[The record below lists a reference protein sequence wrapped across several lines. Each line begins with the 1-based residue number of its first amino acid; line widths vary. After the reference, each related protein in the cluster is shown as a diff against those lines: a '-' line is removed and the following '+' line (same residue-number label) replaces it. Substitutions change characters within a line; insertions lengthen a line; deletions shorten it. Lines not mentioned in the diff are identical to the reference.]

1 MNEPGPDI
9 ESLYIDS
16 TCLDYP
22 LVQRIRE
29 KLPDV
34 RVQDVPDLD
43 AFLTEF
49 QMQPHPLDRGKRSLL
64 LTRQRGDFIK
74 PCPCTPGYL
83 CCGYFVINL
92 DLNCPLDCTYCILQ
106 LYLSNPL
113 LTIHVNTHDL
123 WTQLDNFLHKQ
134 RGRPLRIGTGE
145 LGDSLVLD
153 PLTDRSRELISYFR
167 RHPNAQLEL
176 KTKST
181 HIGRILETD
190 PAPNIVIAWSLN
202 ADSAAASEEEGAPD
216 VDSRLG
222 AAAAVVKRGYRVG
235 FHFDPLIRFPG
246 WQDGYRD
253 VIDRLFARVPAER
266 IAWISLGALRFPVPL
281 KDIIKKRHPQT
292 RILYEEFIRGLDGK
306 MRYFKPHRQEI
317 LRYVAEC
324 LRGGM
329 GKRQIPLYLCMESG
343 ELWRKVLKKEPEGK
357 EEIERFLSSP
367 SGDGFT

>member
-1 MNEPGPDI
+1 MNEPGLHI
-9 ESLYIDS
+9 ESLYVDA

-22 LVQRIRE
+22 LVRRIRE
-29 KLPDV
+29 KLPDLPA
-34 RVQDVPDLD
+34 QSVPDLD

-49 QMQPHPLDRGKRSLL
+49 QCRPRPLDRGKRSLL
-64 LTRQRGDFIK
+64 LTRQKGDFVK
-74 PCPCTPGYL
+74 PCPCTPSYL
-83 CCGYFVINL
+83 CCGYFTINL

-106 LYLSNPL
+106 LYLNNPL
-113 LTIHVNTHDL
+113 LTIHVNTDDL
-123 WTQLDNFLHKQ
+123 WDQLDGFLHTQ

-153 PLTDRSRELISYFR
+153 PLTERSSELISYFR
-167 RHPNAQLEL
+167 QHPHAQLEL

-181 HIGRILETD
+181 HIKRILETD

-202 ADSAAASEEEGAPD
+202 AESAAASEELGAPD
-216 VDSRLG
+216 VDSRLD
-222 AAAAVVKRGYRVG
+222 AAAAVVRRGYRVG

-246 WQDGYRD
+246 WRTGYGD
-253 VIDRLFARVPAER
+253 VIERLFARIPAER

-281 KDIIKKRHPQT
+281 KDIIAQRHPRT

-306 MRYFKPHRQEI
+306 LRYFKPHRLEMLRFAAQRIQEKTG
-317 LRYVAEC
+317 RH
-324 LRGGM
+324 RP
-329 GKRQIPLYLCMESG
+329 PLYLCMESG

-367 SGDGFT
+367 SG